1 MASQTV
7 TSPAPAKPVVHPL
20 RNPNFRL
27 LWAGSTVSVLGDQFY
42 LVALPWLILQLTSSS
57 VALGTIMMM
66 ASVPRAVL
74 MLLGGAVS
82 DRFSPRRVMM
92 MTASTRTVFVGAI
105 GLLLWVHQLHLWHLY
120 LLGFAFGVADAFG
133 GPSSQAFMP
142 SLVEPE
148 QLPAANSVSQ
158 VTIQVSTIVGPAPA
172 GLVVK
177 SLGVAWA
184 FIIDAISFL
193 FIIGA
198 LWKLPDPPVPEV
210 RAARPGMWKSIVAGL
225 KYMNGDLALR
235 ALLIVSA
242 ALNFCITGPFAI
254 GLPWIAR
261 NRFATPVAYSIFVS
275 SAAVGGLLGA
285 LAAGVVR
292 PRRRGPLLVL
302 VSGIIAVCMVGV
314 GLLGHL
320 WSLAA
325 VLFVVGL
332 SAGFL
337 NVHLFA
343 WFQQRVEREMLG
355 RAMSVLMFA
364 AFGLQPLSLLIA
376 GLVIK
381 MGVTALFTL
390 AGGLLTLVTLR
401 TAFVASV
408 RNIE

>member
-1 MASQTV
+1 
-7 TSPAPAKPVVHPL
+7 
-20 RNPNFRL
+20 
-27 LWAGSTVSVLGDQFY
+27 
-42 LVALPWLILQLTSSS
+42 
-57 VALGTIMMM
+57 MMM
-66 ASVPRAVL
+66 AAVPRAVL

-105 GLLLWVHQLHLWHLY
+105 GALLWFHVLHLWHLY
-120 LLGFAFGVADAFG
+120 VLGFAFGVADAFG
-133 GPSSQAFMP
+133 VPAAQAFMP

-158 VTIQVSTIVGPAPA
+158 VSIQLSTIVGPAPA

-177 SLGVAWA
+177 SLGAAWA

-198 LWKLPDPPVPEV
+198 LWKLPDPPVPQV
-210 RAARPGMWKSIVAGL
+210 RTAKPGMWKSIVAGL
-225 KYMNGDLALR
+225 KYMGGDEALR
-235 ALLIVSA
+235 SLLLVST

-261 NRFATPVAYSIFVS
+261 TRFATPVAYSVFVS
-275 SAAVGGLLGA
+275 AVAAGGLLGA
-285 LAAGVVR
+285 LAAGVFR
-292 PRRRGPLLVL
+292 PRKRGPLLIL
-302 VSGIIAVCMVGV
+302 VSGVIAICMFGV
-314 GLLGHL
+314 GLLGSL

-325 VLFVVGL
+325 VLFVGGL

-355 RAMSVLMFA
+355 RAISVLLFA
-364 AFGLQPLSLLIA
+364 AFGLQPLSLLVA
-376 GLVIK
+376 GVVVK
-381 MGVTALFTL
+381 AGVTVLFTL
-390 AGGLLTLVTLR
+390 AGALLTLVTLR
-401 TAFVASV
+401 AAFVAPV

>member
-7 TSPAPAKPVVHPL
+7 TSPAPAKAVIHPL
-20 RNPNFRL
+20 RNSNFRL
-27 LWAGSTVSVLGDQFY
+27 LWAGATVSVLGDQFY
-42 LVALPWLILQLTSSS
+42 LVALPWLILQLTNSS
-57 VALGTIMMM
+57 VVLGAIMMM

-82 DRFSPRRVMM
+82 DRFSPRRVMI
-92 MTASTRTVFVGAI
+92 MTASTRTIFVGAI
-105 GLLLWVHQLHLWHLY
+105 GALLWLHVLQLWHLY
-120 LLGFAFGVADAFG
+120 VLAGAFGVSDAFG
-133 GPSSQAFMP
+133 VPAAQAFMP

-158 VTIQVSTIVGPAPA
+158 VSIQLSTIVGPAPA

-177 SLGVAWA
+177 SLGAAWA

-198 LWKLPDPPVPEV
+198 LWKLPDPPVPAV

-225 KYMNGDLALR
+225 KYMNGDDALR
-235 ALLIVSA
+235 SLLLISA
-242 ALNFCITGPFAI
+242 CLNFCITGPFGI

-261 NRFATPVAYSIFVS
+261 TRFATPVAYSIFVS
-275 SAAVGGLLGA
+275 AAAAGGLLGA
-285 LAAGVVR
+285 LAAGVFR
-292 PRRRGPLLVL
+292 PRRRGRFLIL
-302 VSGIIAVCMVGV
+302 VSGVIAACMFAI
-314 GLLGHL
+314 GLLGGL

-332 SAGFL
+332 SAGFI
-337 NVHLFA
+337 NVHVFA

-364 AFGLQPLSLLIA
+364 GFGLQPVSLLIA
-376 GLVIK
+376 GVVVK
-381 MGVTALFTL
+381 AGVAVLFTM
-390 AGGLLTLVTLR
+390 AGVLLTLVTLR
-401 TAFVASV
+401 AAFVAPV